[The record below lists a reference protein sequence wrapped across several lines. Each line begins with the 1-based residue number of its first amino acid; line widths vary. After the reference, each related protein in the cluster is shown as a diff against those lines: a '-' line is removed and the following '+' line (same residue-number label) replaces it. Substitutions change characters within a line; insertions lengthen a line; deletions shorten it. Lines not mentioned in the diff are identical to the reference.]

1 MSASDRWSP
10 QREALVVDVLR
21 GGGHLR
27 LQVHGESMLPT
38 LFPGDLA
45 EIQACSL
52 DDAGVG
58 DIVFAVRDSR
68 FFLHR
73 LQARTVDSSFVTRGD
88 SMPGPDPE
96 FSADAFVGRLASVT
110 RSGKPVS
117 L

>member
-1 MSASDRWSP
+1 MSVSDRWSP

-21 GGGHLR
+21 GGGRLR

-52 DDAGVG
+52 DEVGVG
-58 DIVFAVRDSR
+58 EIVFAVRGSR

-73 LQARTVDSSFVTRGD
+73 LQAQTADSRFVTRGD
-88 SMPGPDPE
+88 SMPGRDPE
-96 FSADAFVGRLASVT
+96 FSPDALVGKLASVT
-110 RSGKPVS
+110 RSGKPV
-117 L
+117 